1 MKNLHCFLVIFL
13 FSQILLGQSTT
24 HEAISVTVSEGTNMA
39 AALSPNKETVVID
52 LQGRLWTLAAEGG
65 IAIPI
70 TDPLG
75 DARQPAWS
83 PDGQQITFQGYWD
96 GNWHIYT
103 IHKDGSN
110 LKQWT
115 HGPFDHREPHWS
127 PDGQQILFSSDRAG
141 TYDIWT
147 IDLQTK
153 EFTQITKDAA
163 NEFAPAWSPTFGRI
177 AYISDAPD
185 KEGIYILDRSVKEEN
200 IVNAPAGS
208 LLHNRKRLKYYKA
221 EGTIAGLSWRPDG
234 ISILYNKTT
243 FSESQLWVQWLD
255 MPEPI
260 LLSDKEEVVFPFR
273 PTWVSNNEYIYT
285 SSGKIHQKNFDF
297 KQAKAI
303 PFEATF
309 HLQRANYTKKKRDF
323 NSTKEQKVKGILT
336 PSLSPDGTQI
346 AFIALNDLWLQS
358 GTEKPVALTNNAFVE
373 ISPEWSP
380 DGKQIAYVSD
390 RGGEWVIWTLDL
402 QTKTSKKL
410 VSIPGNSSNIGIDW
424 SPNGK
429 EMAISLGI
437 HPRLGQL
444 YVYNLE
450 SGETRKISKAIPA
463 SIGAP
468 TWSADSETI
477 AISTRQAYST
487 LYREGINRLLFF
499 SKDGTST
506 WNWKNLPHW
515 SLGSRRK
522 DGPVWSPDGKYMA
535 AIAQGLLWI
544 IPVDKNGQSTGMP
557 IRLSN
562 DLADTPS
569 WSGDG
574 KTILYQTI
582 KGLKIVNIQTGVTKD
597 IPTNL
602 TWAREIPMERTVIH
616 VAGLIDGRQESIQEN
631 VDIILAGNRIVGIEA
646 HRANRPAAKFIDA
659 STSYAVPGLI
669 DIHAHQGSWA
679 GEKLGRT
686 WLAWGV
692 TATRDPST
700 VALDALNRREA
711 TESGK
716 YRGPRIF
723 FTGSPIDGNRIY
735 YADAQ
740 AQQSPAQLTLELQR
754 AEALD
759 YDMIK
764 TYVRLADPLQQRV
777 VAKAHELGVPVSSH
791 ELYPAVAYGT
801 DGVEHIAG
809 TSRRGYSPKITSVL
823 SSYGDVS
830 SLLGASGMSFTPTI
844 GIYVS
849 YNYLLSKNPSV
860 LSDERLQSLTSTF
873 NIDNAK
879 RGIASV
885 EKDRAGWEIR
895 FKNATKMIKDIHDKN
910 GLVVAGTDGPILPFG
925 FGLHIEL
932 EAYQAAGLSPFE
944 VLQTA
949 TINGAKVLGT
959 EKDMGTL
966 EVGKLA
972 DILIVKENPLE
983 DVKHLRAMELVVA
996 NGKVY
1001 RLKDLLKMS
1010 K

>member
-1 MKNLHCFLVIFL
+1 MKNLSSFLIVFL
-13 FSQILLGQSTT
+13 FSQSLVGQLPTYES
-24 HEAISVTVSEGTNMA
+24 ISVSVSEGTNMA
-39 AALSPNKETVVID
+39 TALSPDKETLAID
-52 LQGRLWTLAAEGG
+52 LQGRLWTLAAKGG
-65 IAIPI
+65 TATPI
-70 TDPLG
+70 TDSLG

-103 IHKDGSN
+103 VQKDGSN

-115 HGPFDHREPHWS
+115 HGQFDHREPHWS
-127 PDGQQILFSSDRAG
+127 PDGQQVLFSSDRAG
-141 TYDIWT
+141 TYDIWALHLIT
-147 IDLQTK
+147 NDLIP
-153 EFTQITKDAA
+153 ITKDPT
-163 NEFAPAWSPTFGRI
+163 NEFAPAWSPNGERI
-177 AYISDAPD
+177 AYVSDEPD
-185 KEGIYILDRSVKEEN
+185 KAGIYVLDLDKRDLSLIKKSEGATIN
-200 IVNAPAGS
+200 QNA
-208 LLHNRKRLKYYKA
+208 KQWKYKA
-221 EGTIAGLSWRPDG
+221 KGKIAGLSWRPDG
-234 ISILYNKTT
+234 TSILFNETT
-243 FSESQLWVQWLD
+243 FSKSQLYAQWLD
-255 MPEPI
+255 MPEPV
-260 LLSDKEEVVFPFR
+260 LLSNEEEVVFPFR
-273 PTWVSNNEYIYT
+273 PTWVSNKEYIYT
-285 SSGKIHQKNFDF
+285 SSGKIYQKAMDF
-297 KQAKAI
+297 KQEKTI

-309 HLQRANYTKKKRDF
+309 HLQRAKYAKKQRDF
-323 NSTKEQKVKGILT
+323 DSTAPQKVKGILT
-336 PSLSPDGTQI
+336 PSLSPDGQQI
-346 AFIALNDLWLQS
+346 AFITLNDLWLQT
-358 GTEKPVALTNNAFVE
+358 GEEQAVALTNNAFIE
-373 ISPEWSP
+373 MSPEWAP
-380 DGKQIAYVSD
+380 DGKQLAYVSD
-390 RGGEWVIWTLDL
+390 SGGEWAIWTIDL
-402 QTKTSKKL
+402 HTKMPKKL
-410 VSIPGNSSNIGIDW
+410 VAVPGNASNIGIDW
-424 SPNGK
+424 SPNGA
-429 EMAISLGI
+429 EIAISLGI

-450 SGETRKISKAIPA
+450 SKEIRKISQAIPA

-477 AISTRQAYST
+477 AISTRQSYST

-499 SKDGTST
+499 SKEGTST
-506 WNWKNLPHW
+506 WKWKNLPHW

-535 AIAQGLLWI
+535 AISQGLLWI
-544 IPVDKNGQSTGMP
+544 IPVDKMGQATGMP

-562 DLADTPS
+562 DLADAPS

-582 KGLKIVNIQTGVTKD
+582 QGLKTVNIQTGLTKD
-597 IPTNL
+597 ISL
-602 TWAREIPMERTVIH
+602 DLKWSRQIPIERTVIH
-616 VAGLIDGRQESIQEN
+616 VAGLIDGRQERIQED
-631 VDIILAGNRIVGIEA
+631 VDIILEGNRIVAIES
-646 HRANRPAAKFIDA
+646 HQANRTADKWIDA
-659 STSYAVPGLI
+659 SSSYAVPGLI

-711 TESGK
+711 TESGR

-740 AQQSPAQLTLELQR
+740 AQQSPAQLTLELQK

-777 VAKAHELGVPVSSH
+777 VNKAHELGIPVSSH

-809 TSRRGYSPKITSVL
+809 TSRRGYSPKLTSVL

-849 YNYLLSKNPSV
+849 YNFLLSKNPAV
-860 LSDERLQSLTSTF
+860 LEDQRLIALTSTF
-873 NIDNAK
+873 NIDNAR
-879 RGIASV
+879 RGIATV
-885 EKDRAGWEIR
+885 EKDKSGWELR

-925 FGLHIEL
+925 FGLHLEL
-932 EAYQAAGLSPFE
+932 EAYQVAGLSPFE

-949 TINGAKVLGT
+949 TLNGAKVLGT

-983 DVKHLRAMELVVA
+983 DVKHLREMELVVI

-1001 RLKDLLKMS
+1001 RLEDLLKRDE
-1010 K
+1010 